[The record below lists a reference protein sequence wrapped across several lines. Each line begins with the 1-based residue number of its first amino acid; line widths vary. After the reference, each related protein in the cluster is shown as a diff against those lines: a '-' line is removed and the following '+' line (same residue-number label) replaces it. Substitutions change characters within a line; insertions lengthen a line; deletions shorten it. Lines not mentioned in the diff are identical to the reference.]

1 MCILFLNL
9 ISKQTFKKYIQT
21 LKISTFEFK
30 FKLSRRLS
38 RGFENFN
45 LTNFL
50 LTCIKTSFFNIYSY
64 LVEPTLK

>member
-30 FKLSRRLS
+30 FKFSRRLS
-38 RGFENFN
+38 RGFEN